1 VVLAIDCE
9 ATGLFP
15 HKGCR
20 AFMITACCSDF
31 KTYLWRLNV
40 DPLTREVIYDQD
52 LIADFWDTVD
62 QHDELVFHHANYDL
76 QLLDKLGRSID
87 DIFKGKRIHD
97 TMLASHAYH
106 SPGPHGLKELA
117 VSLLQFPIDDEAALN
132 DATKEAR
139 LVAKK
144 YNWYISSETNP
155 HPSLVGTQREWY
167 KGDFWI
173 PQQLAETL
181 GYPEEHHWHT
191 VCSTYAINDPVRT
204 LGLHLIFQELMA
216 PDQWKSY
223 EKAIKYIKPIL
234 KMEYEKIPLIPE
246 AVNSARE
253 DFKKRQTQQVIGL
266 RRLTGIKDFN
276 QRSPLQLRKVLF
288 EKYEFEPKKSGPSG
302 PSTDKT
308 VLSML
313 LKECPPVT
321 TYDQLP
327 DKFKFLLDLKRLR
340 KTNTTLQYI
349 DNYDTHR
356 DSNYYLQPLV
366 KQARTGT
373 GRIAVENPNTTN
385 VGKQDMSNPFA
396 ANDTKIELD
405 DDEDDDSF
413 KLRNIFG
420 PRKGIWTCCDY
431 SQFQLLIFAVAAG
444 NTELVDAYLAGH
456 DLHQVTAEQIF
467 AKSNISAA
475 ERTIAKNVNF
485 GILFGAGPNKIDVTA
500 GVPGIYSQALSRLPG
515 AKSFLAASE
524 RQARTKGYVNT
535 IGGYRL
541 YVPRDRPYAASC
553 YIIQG
558 TEAEIVKDAMFDVS
572 EYTYGTKG
580 CNYRMIMMVHD
591 ELVFSVP
598 KTNHTHLSKII
609 SLMEGAGS
617 KLGIPVKVEADIVR
631 HNWSEKQSYE
641 GRCEVCNGTVLGW
654 EAKLEGE
661 DYHYSDCM
669 DCNPN
674 SIGLIY

>member
-1 VVLAIDCE
+1 MVLAIDCE

-31 KTYLWRLNV
+31 KTYLWRFKVN
-40 DPLTREVIYDQD
+40 PLTREVIYDKD
-52 LIADFWDTVD
+52 LIADFWRTIDE
-62 QHDELVFHHANYDL
+62 HEELVFHHANYDL

-87 DIFKGKRIHD
+87 DIFKSKRIHD
-97 TMLASHAYH
+97 TMLASHAHH

-132 DATKEAR
+132 DATKESR
-139 LVAKK
+139 LLAKR
-144 YNWYISSETNP
+144 YNWYIASETNP
-155 HPSLVGTQREWY
+155 HPSLVGTQKEWY

-173 PQQLAETL
+173 PKQLAETL
-181 GYPEEHHWHT
+181 GYPDDHPWQT
-191 VCSTYAINDPVRT
+191 VCETYAINDPVRT
-204 LGLHLIFQELMA
+204 LGLHLIFQELME
-216 PDQWKSY
+216 PDQRKSY

-234 KMEYEKIPLIPE
+234 KMEYEKVPLIPE
-246 AVNSARE
+246 AVDVARN
-253 DFKKRQTQQVIGL
+253 DFKKRQIQQVLGL
-266 RRLTGIKDFN
+266 CKLTGIKDFN
-276 QRSPLQLRKVLF
+276 QRSPKQLRKVLF
-288 EKYEFEPKKSGPSG
+288 EKYEFDSKKAGKSG

-313 LKECPPVT
+313 LKECPPVH
-321 TYDQLP
+321 TYEQLP

-356 DSNYYLQPLV
+356 DSNYYLQPLF

-373 GRIAVENPNTTN
+373 GRLAAENPNTTN

-444 NTELVDAYLAGH
+444 NQALVDAYLAGH

-524 RQARTKGYVNT
+524 RQARSKGYVNT

-558 TEAEIVKDAMFDVS
+558 TEAEIVKDAMLDVS

-598 KTNHTHLSKII
+598 KTNHIHLNKII

-631 HNWSEKQSYE
+631 HNWSEKHSYE
-641 GRCEVCNGTVLGW
+641 GPCEVCNGTVLGW
-654 EAKLEGE
+654 EAKVSGE
-661 DYHYSDCM
+661 EYIYSDCM

>member
-1 VVLAIDCE
+1 MVLAIDCE
-9 ATGLFP
+9 TTGLFP

-31 KTYLWRLNV
+31 KTYLWRFKVN
-40 DPLTREVIYDQD
+40 PLTREVIYDKD
-52 LIADFWDTVD
+52 LIADFWHTVD
-62 QHDELVFHHANYDL
+62 QHEELVFHHSNYDL
-76 QLLDKLGRSID
+76 QFIDKLGRSID

-97 TMLASHAYH
+97 TMLASHARH

-144 YNWYISSETNP
+144 YNWYISSQSNP
-155 HPSLVGTQREWY
+155 HPSTVGTQKEWY

-173 PQQLAETL
+173 PKQLAETL
-181 GYPEEHHWHT
+181 GYPDDHPWQT
-191 VCSTYAINDPVRT
+191 VCETYAINDPVRT
-204 LGLHLIFQELMA
+204 LGLHLIFQELME
-216 PDQWKSY
+216 PDQRKSY

-234 KMEYEKIPLIPE
+234 KMEYEKVPLIPE
-246 AVNSARE
+246 AVDVARK
-253 DFKKRQTQQVIGL
+253 DFKKRQIQQVLGL
-266 RRLTGIKDFN
+266 CKLTGIKNFN
-276 QRSPLQLRKVLF
+276 QRSPNQLRKVLF
-288 EKYEFEPKKSGPSG
+288 EKYEFDSKKAGKSG

-313 LKECPPVT
+313 LKECPPVH
-321 TYDQLP
+321 TYEQLP

-356 DSNYYLQPLV
+356 DSNYYLQPLF

-373 GRIAVENPNTTN
+373 GRLAAENPNTTN

-405 DDEDDDSF
+405 DDDDDDSF

-444 NTELVDAYLAGH
+444 NQALVDAYLAGH

-485 GILFGAGPNKIDVTA
+485 GILFGAGPSKIDVTA

-524 RQARTKGYVNT
+524 RQARSKGYVNT

-558 TEAEIVKDAMFDVS
+558 TEAEIVKDAMLDVS

-631 HNWSEKQSYE
+631 HNWSEKHSYE
-641 GRCEVCNGTVLGW
+641 GPCEVCNGTILGW
-654 EAKLEGE
+654 EAKVSGE
-661 DYHYSDCM
+661 EYVYSDCM